1 MRLVWMLSLPVMVLC
16 VLLIADR
23 PKWTLGRL
31 DFVLAVLLV
40 GAIAARALDAVHYGG
55 TTARSDP
62 ADRSHVL
69 GYAVRLV
76 LLTVLAWLLGQS
88 VAS

>member
-1 MRLVWMLSLPVMVLC
+1 MRLVWMLGLPVMVLC

-40 GAIAARALDAVHYGG
+40 AAIAARALDALHYGG
-55 TTARSDP
+55 TTARGDP
-62 ADRSHVL
+62 ADRPHVL
-69 GYAVRLV
+69 GYAARLV
-76 LLTVLAWLLGQS
+76 LLSALAWLLAQS
-88 VAS
+88 VAL